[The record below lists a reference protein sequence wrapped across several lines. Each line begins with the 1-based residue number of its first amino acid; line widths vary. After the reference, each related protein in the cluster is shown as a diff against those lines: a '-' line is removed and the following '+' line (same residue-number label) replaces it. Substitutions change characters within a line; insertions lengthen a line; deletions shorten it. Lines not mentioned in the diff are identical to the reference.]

1 MHIYFLKHWI
11 SGQRYKTDGTCMAYK
26 LGKNLAV
33 LFFISVKRVPLH
45 LLNLLQEEG
54 GALEVHLE
62 AVLLHSLIENHVV
75 RLRQFDA
82 WEQVGGDAI
91 EERQVVAQEFGQVDI
106 NDGAQHED
114 VLIFLRV
121 LQLLMTATCECTQW
135 DCNCRSTVVND
146 IKLMPFFS
154 DTKVMSKRWN
164 CTMIALVRT

>member
-1 MHIYFLKHWI
+1 MI
-11 SGQRYKTDGTCMAYK
+11 CMAYK

-33 LFFISVKRVPLH
+33 SFFISIKRVPLH

-114 VLIFLRV
+114 VLVFLRV
-121 LQLLMTATCECTQW
+121 LQLLMTATCECVQ
-135 DCNCRSTVVND
+135 
-146 IKLMPFFS
+146 
-154 DTKVMSKRWN
+154 
-164 CTMIALVRT
+164 